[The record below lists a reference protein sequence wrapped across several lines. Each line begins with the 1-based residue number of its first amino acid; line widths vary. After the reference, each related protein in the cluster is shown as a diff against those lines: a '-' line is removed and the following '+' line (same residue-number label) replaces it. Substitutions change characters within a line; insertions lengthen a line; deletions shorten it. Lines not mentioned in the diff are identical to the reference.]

1 MQVKGFAFLKINSAN
16 NMNFKINLLA
26 FLLLIFSINATAQIK
41 VGDRLPSLEL
51 KTTSNEKI
59 NISQFKDKYVL
70 IDFWASWCAPCR
82 LGNRKLVKLHAEL
95 DPAKIEI
102 IGISIDT
109 DLNKWIKAIEKDKIS
124 FLQLIDPKGFDSKA
138 ALLFGVEELPS
149 QYLFDEKGILIKK
162 NPTEEEIINL
172 IK

>member
-1 MQVKGFAFLKINSAN
+1 
-16 NMNFKINLLA
+16 MNIKINLLA
-26 FLLLIFSINATAQIK
+26 FLLLIFSINANAQVK
-41 VGDRLPSLEL
+41 VGDKLPSLEL
-51 KTTSNEKI
+51 QNSSNEKTNI
-59 NISQFKDKYVL
+59 NQFKDKYVL

-82 LGNRKLVKLHAEL
+82 LGNKKLVKLHAEL
-95 DPAKIEI
+95 DPDKIEI

-109 DLNKWIKAIEKDKIS
+109 DPTKWMKAIEKDKIS
-124 FLQLIDPKGFDSKA
+124 FLQLIDSKGFDAKA

-149 QYLFDEKGILIKK
+149 QYLFNEKGILIKK

>member
-1 MQVKGFAFLKINSAN
+1 
-16 NMNFKINLLA
+16 MNIKINLLA
-26 FLLLIFSINATAQIK
+26 FLLLIFSINANAQIK

-51 KTTSNEKI
+51 LNTSSEKI
-59 NISQFKDKYVL
+59 NVNQFKDKFVL

-82 LGNRKLVKLHAEL
+82 LGNKKLVKLHAEL
-95 DPAKIEI
+95 NPAKIEI

-109 DLNKWIKAIEKDKIS
+109 DPNKWIKAIAKDKIT
-124 FLQLIDPKGFDSKA
+124 FLQLIDPNGFDAKS
-138 ALLFGVEELPS
+138 ALLFGVEELS
-149 QYLFDEKGILIKK
+149 SKYLFDEKGILIMK